1 MAFTDRVASRT
12 RLSDNQFRPILE
24 IAAEL
29 GIDAEPSGTYWW
41 GAVCPVHDDDHPS
54 LRFNEPGNFFYCF
67 GCAKGGNAAQFY
79 QFVNPGVSWD
89 EAVAATVRKDAD
101 ALDDLSGSLDEA
113 RGNKQQ
119 ADAAVVAVQLVLVE
133 RTRDLEDDT
142 MDPQEWARVLCE
154 APDEELLTSLRNV
167 V

>member
-1 MAFTDRVASRT
+1 MAFTDRTVRT
-12 RLSDNQFRPILE
+12 RLSDDQFRPILE
-24 IAAEL
+24 IAEEL
-29 GIDAEPSGTYWW
+29 GIEAEPSGTYWW
-41 GAVCPVHDDDHPS
+41 GAVCPVHDDNDPS

-67 GCAKGGNAAQFY
+67 GCSKGGNAAQFY

-113 RGNKQQ
+113 RDNRQQ
-119 ADAAVVAVQLVLVE
+119 TDAVVAIQLVLVE

-142 MDPQEWARVLCE
+142 TDPQEWARVLCE
-154 APDEELLTSLRNV
+154 APDEELLTKLRAIL
-167 V
+167 